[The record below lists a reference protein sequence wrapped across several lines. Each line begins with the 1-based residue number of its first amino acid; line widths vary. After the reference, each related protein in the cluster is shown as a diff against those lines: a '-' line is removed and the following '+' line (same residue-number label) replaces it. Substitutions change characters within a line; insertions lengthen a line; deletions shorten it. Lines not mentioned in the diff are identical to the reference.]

1 MSIPNLVP
9 LLGSISGM
17 LAGPELAQRAASAL
31 GIAGTPAG
39 NLVAAASPKAIGAG
53 IASLGAGAGVD
64 DAVRQAL
71 SVSGAEAGNLGQ
83 APQIV
88 MPKPAAQMPMSQAPQ
103 MPMGQPPVP
112 MPMGQPPAQMPMT
125 HPPAQMPMTQVPQT
139 PQPAMQNAFPQ
150 AQQQPAS
157 LNTGLGTLRPQQ
169 GPAMGP
175 MTKGFV

>member
-71 SVSGAEAGNLGQ
+71 SVSSAEAGGLGQPPVQMPMVQ
-83 APQIV
+83 APQ
-88 MPKPAAQMPMSQAPQ
+88 MPMGQAPQ
-103 MPMGQPPVP
+103 MPMGQPPVQIP
-112 MPMGQPPAQMPMT
+112 MPMTQPPAQT
-125 HPPAQMPMTQVPQT
+125 PMTQAPQT
-139 PQPAMQNAFPQ
+139 PQPTMQNAFPQ

>member
-83 APQIV
+83 PLQ
-88 MPKPAAQMPMSQAPQ
+88 MPMAQPPQMPMSQAPQ

-112 MPMGQPPAQMPMT
+112 MPMAQPPAQMPM
-125 HPPAQMPMTQVPQT
+125 AQVPQT

>member
-83 APQIV
+83 PL
-88 MPKPAAQMPMSQAPQ
+88 QMPMAQPPQ
-103 MPMGQPPVP
+103 MPMA
-112 MPMGQPPAQMPMT
+112 QPPA
-125 HPPAQMPMTQVPQT
+125 
-139 PQPAMQNAFPQ
+139 QNAFPQ

>member
-71 SVSGAEAGNLGQ
+71 SVSSTEAGSLGQ
-83 APQIV
+83 APQMA
-88 MPKPAAQMPMSQAPQ
+88 MPQMPMSQAPQ
-103 MPMGQPPVP
+103 MPMAQAPQMPMAQPPVQ
-112 MPMGQPPAQMPMT
+112 MPMAQPPAQMPMGQ
-125 HPPAQMPMTQVPQT
+125 APQT
-139 PQPAMQNAFPQ
+139 PQPTMQNAFPQ

>member
-71 SVSGAEAGNLGQ
+71 SVSSAEAGTLGQ
-83 APQIV
+83 APQMA
-88 MPKPAAQMPMSQAPQ
+88 MPQPAAQMPMGQAPQ
-103 MPMGQPPVP
+103 MPMAQAPQ
-112 MPMGQPPAQMPMT
+112 MPMTQAPQMPMAQPPAQMPMGQ
-125 HPPAQMPMTQVPQT
+125 APQT
-139 PQPAMQNAFPQ
+139 PQPTMQNAFPQ

>member
-71 SVSGAEAGNLGQ
+71 SVSSAEAGGLGQ

-88 MPKPAAQMPMSQAPQ
+88 MPRPAAQMPMSQAPQ

-112 MPMGQPPAQMPMT
+112 MPMAQPPAQMPM
-125 HPPAQMPMTQVPQT
+125 AQVPQT

>member
-71 SVSGAEAGNLGQ
+71 SVSGAEAGSFGQ
-83 APQIV
+83 PPQIP
-88 MPKPAAQMPMSQAPQ
+88 MAQPPQ
-103 MPMGQPPVP
+103 MPMAQPPQ
-112 MPMGQPPAQMPMT
+112 MPMAQPPQMPMTQPPAQMPTGQPPAQMPMGQ
-125 HPPAQMPMTQVPQT
+125 APQT
-139 PQPAMQNAFPQ
+139 PQPTMQNAFPQ

>member
-71 SVSGAEAGNLGQ
+71 SVSSAEAGSLG
-83 APQIV
+83 
-88 MPKPAAQMPMSQAPQ
+88 QAPQ
-103 MPMGQPPVP
+103 MPMSQPPVQ
-112 MPMGQPPAQMPMT
+112 MPMAQPPAQMPMAQ
-125 HPPAQMPMTQVPQT
+125 PPAQMPMAQPPAQMPMAQAPQT
-139 PQPAMQNAFPQ
+139 PQPTMQNAFPQ

>member
-71 SVSGAEAGNLGQ
+71 SVSSAEAGGLGQ
-83 APQIV
+83 PPV
-88 MPKPAAQMPMSQAPQ
+88 QMPMVQAPQ
-103 MPMGQPPVP
+103 MPMGQAP
-112 MPMGQPPAQMPMT
+112 QMPMAQ
-125 HPPAQMPMTQVPQT
+125 PPVQMPMVQAPQT
-139 PQPAMQNAFPQ
+139 PQPTMQNAFPQ